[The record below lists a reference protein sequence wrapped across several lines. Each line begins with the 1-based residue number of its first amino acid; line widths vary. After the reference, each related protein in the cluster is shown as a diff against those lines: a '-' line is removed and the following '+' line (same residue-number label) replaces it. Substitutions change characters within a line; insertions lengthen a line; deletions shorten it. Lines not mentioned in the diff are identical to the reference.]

1 MSTKIPTLLVK
12 VDSLPNRKNAA
23 VILDFFRHMKDK
35 GSSENH
41 IINNIKVVL
50 DLARFLEAEEYETI
64 KKKEQVV
71 SFLNTKIK
79 DIKQDPDRRWI
90 TTWNHYLNRTK
101 LFYRWFYNACKEDK

>member
-1 MSTKIPTLLVK
+1 MKDSCLIIAEVKIEEKEERSNVYHNPTLLAK
-12 VDSLPNRKNAA
+12 IDSLPNRKNAA
-23 VILDFFRHMKDK
+23 VILDFYRHMKDK

-50 DLARFLEAEEYETI
+50 DLARFLETEEYETI

-79 DIKQDPDRRWI
+79 DVKKI
-90 TTWNHYLNRTK
+90 RT
-101 LFYRWFYNACKEDK
+101 EDG

>member
-1 MSTKIPTLLVK
+1 
-12 VDSLPNRKNAA
+12 
-23 VILDFFRHMKDK
+23 MKDK

-50 DLARFLEAEEYETI
+50 DLARFLETEEYETI

-79 DIKQDPDRRWI
+79 DFKKI
-90 TTWNHYLNRTK
+90 RT
-101 LFYRWFYNACKEDK
+101 EDG